1 MKKQYNKRNKKSTG
15 KKDQEALETVTVE
28 LPLPIAEILAGVEV
42 EIEELAG
49 RAGMLII
56 EYAMASEVDR
66 RAGRRY
72 AHMLDRENFR
82 WGTQKGSIVYAG
94 RKVEIDR
101 PRVRSASGQEVPLA
115 TYQAFSQ
122 GEKMKQAVYDKLI
135 LGVSSRNYEYPSVIT
150 KQYNGF
156 SLPSWYILPQCPQS
170 TWACSPGSVS

>member
-56 EYAMASEVDR
+56 EYAMASEVDSK
-66 RAGRRY
+66 AGRRY
-72 AHMLDRENFR
+72 AHIQDRENFR

-94 RKVEIDR
+94 RKVEIER

-122 GEKMKQAVYDKLI
+122 GRRCK
-135 LGVSSRNYEYPSVIT
+135 
-150 KQYNGF
+150 KQYMT
-156 SLPSWYILPQCPQS
+156 SSS
-170 TWACSPGSVS
+170 

>member
-101 PRVRSASGQEVPLA
+101 LKSPGFHRDFEPTVSNV
-115 TYQAFSQ
+115 FS
-122 GEKMKQAVYDKLI
+122 D
-135 LGVSSRNYEYPSVIT
+135 T
-150 KQYNGF
+150 F
-156 SLPSWYILPQCPQS
+156 SLFSDMISL
-170 TWACSPGSVS
+170 